1 MHYGD
6 NYEKFNMEAAE
17 AGFAG
22 WTKSGT
28 WYTFNYEYV
37 VKNMI
42 IANICLIVL
51 ILINILLGFE
61 SVNIVSAMAFTI
73 AMNLQLTIWNIS
85 SALSKSN
92 KEIKRTG
99 DKGTAE

>member
-1 MHYGD
+1 M
-6 NYEKFNMEAAE
+6 
-17 AGFAG
+17 
-22 WTKSGT
+22 
-28 WYTFNYEYV
+28 
-37 VKNMI
+37 KNMI